1 MPDNMISKR
10 EIEQAI
16 ASLARPDIVVQ
27 YVPDDAPWGTKIAV
41 YKKDEVNT
49 PNKELFTI
57 SSRTVYDALLAVRSF
72 GMNYNGEEYK
82 IYGKNKI
89 QWNKAFSL
97 YSACASIA
105 DNENV
110 SYAKLFYIFP
120 NLVKVKTRMFFD
132 KLFCK
137 NQGR

>member
-1 MPDNMISKR
+1 MTDNMIFKR

-27 YVPDDAPWGTKIAV
+27 YVPDDVPWGKKIAV
-41 YKKDEVNT
+41 YKKDEVNA

-57 SSRTVYDALLAVRSF
+57 SSRTVYDALVAVRNF
-72 GMNYNGEEYK
+72 RMEYNGKKVRIETDREWKKAYK
-82 IYGKNKI
+82 
-89 QWNKAFSL
+89 L
-97 YSACASIA
+97 YTACKLMVDGVIV
-105 DNENV
+105 D
-110 SYAKLFYIFP
+110 AKLFYIFP